1 MRKLPWKD
9 LGLVALGLLA
19 MALAVLA
26 VNGVRG
32 AGEAVG
38 DPSARS
44 LGAIRTPVP
53 APDPRAVFLGDE
65 WTYGTGDG
73 ATWSTLLAEQV
84 GWTEVNMGYG
94 GTGYATSLIGDAAW
108 QACGTTACPSYPEL
122 VGKVADAGPDIVVV
136 SGGRHDGWASV
147 TAPATM
153 LFQELRSQ
161 VPDARVIVV
170 SITQLDPMPADLAGT
185 SRGVRA
191 AAQSVG
197 VEYLDIGQPLVGRSD
212 LMTAG
217 GDAPNLA
224 GQQAVADA
232 VLSALQ

>member
-19 MALAVLA
+19 MALAVI
-26 VNGVRG
+26 GVRG
-32 AGEAVG
+32 VGEAVG

-44 LGAIRTPVP
+44 SGAIRTPVR

-73 ATWSTLLAEQV
+73 ATWATLFAEQV

-94 GTGYATSLIGDAAW
+94 GTGYATSQTGDAAW
-108 QACGTTACPSYPEL
+108 QACGTTHCPSYPEL
-122 VGKVADAGPDIVVV
+122 VDKVVHAAPDIVIV

-147 TAPATM
+147 SAPATL

-170 SITQLDPMPADLAGT
+170 SPITQLDPVPADLAGT

-197 VEYLDIGQPLVGRSD
+197 VEYLDIGQPLAGRPD
-212 LMTAG
+212 LMTDDGA
-217 GDAPNLA
+217 APNLA
-224 GQQAVADA
+224 GHQVVADA
-232 VLSALQ
+232 VLVALQ